1 LSVKIHAIT
10 TATVFIIAGM
20 STASAAVEDIRLLE
34 TTVSKGD
41 IAESYDAF
49 GPATEY
55 DRAEAIRLRFDLKEG
70 DWFDPFANWQIPAT
84 VQGYESAVS
93 PVGPNC
99 SIGASAGVRCNG
111 PDDLLL
117 AEMEYLDA
125 TGDDSDQKEQ
135 GKLGT
140 GSDTVS
146 TAGSTAGSD
155 TGSDT
160 GEDATS
166 SNDPAGMTASGVAST
181 SSQGMDA
188 TSSNAPAGMMTSGVA
203 STSSQGMGAPTP
215 VSTVNPWIP
224 PGPFAFNVGGGTS
237 NFPSFSGIS
246 GDPSPIMLGADPSP
260 GTLYPDQPPGTFIEP
275 PVVLP
280 EVVGPLATSV
290 PESPLRV
297 MLLIGFAALAL
308 AHKKKIFCTGEGVAE
323 IFHG

>member
-1 LSVKIHAIT
+1 LSVKIHSIT
-10 TATVFIIAGM
+10 TATVLIIARM

-55 DRAEAIRLRFDLKEG
+55 DRAEAIRLRFDLKE
-70 DWFDPFANWQIPAT
+70 DNWFDPFANWQIPAT

-117 AEMEYLDA
+117 AEKEYLDA

-140 GSDTVS
+140 GSDTE
-146 TAGSTAGSD
+146 TAGSNTGSNTGSD
-155 TGSDT
+155 TGSGTGSGT
-160 GEDATS
+160 GE
-166 SNDPAGMTASGVAST
+166 
-181 SSQGMDA
+181 DA
-188 TSSNAPAGMMTSGVA
+188 TSSNAPAGMTASGVA

-224 PGPFAFNVGGGTS
+224 PGPFAFNVGVGTF
-237 NFPSFSGIS
+237 NFSGIS
-246 GDPSPIMLGADPSP
+246 GDPSLDALGDDPSPIMLGADPSP
-260 GTLYPDQPPGTFIEP
+260 GTLYPTFGIEP

-280 EVVGPLATSV
+280 EVGPLAATSV
-290 PESPLRV
+290 PESPVRV
-297 MLLIGFAALAL
+297 MLLIGFVALAL
-308 AHKKKIFCTGEGVAE
+308 AHKKKIFCMGEGGAE

>member
-181 SSQGMDA
+181 SSQGM
-188 TSSNAPAGMMTSGVA
+188 
-203 STSSQGMGAPTP
+203 GAPTP

>member
-117 AEMEYLDA
+117 AEMEYLTA

-166 SNDPAGMTASGVAST
+166 SNDPAGMTA
-181 SSQGMDA
+181 
-188 TSSNAPAGMMTSGVA
+188 SGVA

>member
-166 SNDPAGMTASGVAST
+166 SNDPAGMTAG
-181 SSQGMDA
+181 
-188 TSSNAPAGMMTSGVA
+188 GVA

>member
-1 LSVKIHAIT
+1 MSVKIHAIT

-181 SSQGMDA
+181 SSQGM
-188 TSSNAPAGMMTSGVA
+188 
-203 STSSQGMGAPTP
+203 GAPTP